1 VTALA
6 DLQTRI
12 AFEIDRTDL
21 TSAVAAAVTT
31 AIKAHKFTRLPFN
44 ESSGTLTTAA
54 GVGTY
59 STATAPPNALPSDIL
74 ELDSARI
81 TTSASNRYL
90 LEAVSWQ
97 TIDAI
102 DNSGTH
108 TSRPIWYAWHAEAL
122 RLYPAADGVYT
133 IDLRYLGIA
142 GRGADPVPGEEGN
155 LPARPARQRHGR
167 GDGED
172 RGAGTGRAQAR
183 GATEASNRAHRPA
196 RLRQTW
202 QTEPPPTCR

>member
-133 IDLRYLGIA
+133 IDLRYL
-142 GRGADPVPGEEGN
+142 ADVAEETWASRAEALIRCRAKKEIYLHVLRDSGMAAAMEKIEGQE
-155 LPARPARQRHGR
+155 LAALKREARLKQA
-167 GDGED
+167 
-172 RGAGTGRAQAR
+172 TGRIVP
-183 GATEASNRAHRPA
+183 HD
-196 RLRQTW
+196 
-202 QTEPPPTCR
+202 